1 MTAPRVPGGNPAD
14 PFPIVNE
21 ALDIL
26 AHQEVY
32 GVDPDTTTGLTW
44 GYLGGRWGGFVV
56 TTGTLSLTDNA
67 ENYIVVERSTGAI
80 TVATTTTNWNNQTTY
95 ARAFHLTTLSGVVTD
110 IRDYRGGPGGVH
122 GQAAA
127 GSSGAAATQTKEMMC
142 GFISAPS
149 DKDYRFVLNAAHAGT
164 ITETTTRSESGTC
177 TATFKVNTTALGGT
191 ANSVSTSEQS
201 QAHASS
207 NTFAEGDDL
216 VLTVSSNSS
225 CLGLSFTI
233 KYTRTLES

>member
-67 ENYIVVERSTGAI
+67 ENYVVVERSTGAI
-80 TVATTTTNWNNQTTY
+80 TAATTTTNWDNLTAY
-95 ARAFHLTTLSGVVTD
+95 ARVFHLTTLSGVVSA

-122 GQAAA
+122 GQADLASSVAA
-127 GSSGAAATQTKEMMC
+127 LLITEATSNRDFATTDAGAYVRFTATGAKTASFDVADGFSQPQEYHIANRAASGNLTLTPT
-142 GFISAPS
+142 GIT
-149 DKDYRFVLNAAHAGT
+149 LNAP
-164 ITETTTRSESGTC
+164 
-177 TATFKVNTTALGGT
+177 KGG
-191 ANSVSTSEQS
+191 S
-201 QAHASS
+201 
-207 NTFAEGDDL
+207 L
-216 VLTVSSNSS
+216 VLEPGDTVTVKFVDSDEADVFGS
-225 CLGLSFTI
+225 TQ
-233 KYTRTLES
+233 